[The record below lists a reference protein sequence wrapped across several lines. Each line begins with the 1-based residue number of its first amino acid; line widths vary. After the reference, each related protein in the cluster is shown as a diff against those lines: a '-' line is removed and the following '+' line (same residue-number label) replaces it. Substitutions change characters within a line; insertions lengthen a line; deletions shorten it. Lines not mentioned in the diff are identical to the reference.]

1 VGKSIAKGKDGR
13 KRLYGRVSLTVPGWL
28 VVKKVVVAVWT
39 LPTMEEIKYG
49 TKGVKLEEA
58 GREGVKEEKKEV
70 KPAER
75 KEGEYYMGI
84 REVIRQPVPG
94 LPASIPPAEVLRA
107 LREVREV
114 EAQLAR
120 KREVEAQLARKRLPP
135 ITAEEEE
142 EEDEWVFDL
151 DEEEV

>member
-1 VGKSIAKGKDGR
+1 MQIIKEVRVGKSITKGKDGR

-28 VVKKVVVAVWT
+28 VGKKVVVAVWT
-39 LPTMEEIKYG
+39 MPTMEEIKYG

-84 REVIRQPVPG
+84 REILRQPVPG

-107 LREVREV
+107 LREARE
-114 EAQLAR
+114 A
-120 KREVEAQLARKRLPP
+120 EAQLARKRLPP
-135 ITAEEEE
+135 ITAKEEE

-151 DEEEV
+151 DEEEEV